1 MQAGRW
7 YPTTTMLGD
16 GRVFV
21 YGGQDEAGDDNAL
34 IEFWHSDTGKYE
46 AVVPTCSIG
55 GGPVG
60 DCRNLRYSDNTL
72 PVPGAPAL
80 YPRMIQI
87 PDGRIL
93 HAGPEPET
101 WIFDP
106 KAAAGTANWTYVNS
120 TLDTQ
125 YRSYGS
131 VVLLPL
137 LPQTNYQPVVMTMGG
152 MGDNAIGTNTTE
164 LIDMSQTNP
173 MWVAGPAMSSP
184 RVEMNAVL
192 LPNGKV
198 LTVGGSA
205 NDEQVE
211 TASLTADIYDPLTNS
226 FTQVLSNSYAHLYH
240 STAVLL
246 PDASV
251 VLSGGNPEQAKFQD
265 KIEIYKPPYFFNA
278 DGSLATRPSL
288 TATPATITYGQT
300 FSATTN
306 GNIASVVLI
315 REGAATHAF
324 DMSQR
329 LIGLNFAVNGTTMGI
344 AAPPNSTIAPAGP
357 YLLFVV
363 DKNGVPSVG
372 QMVMVAAQ

>member
-1 MQAGRW
+1 MTEKTPGHKVPKDATTINDQGFGGTPLSAIYNPTTRQIHVRLPPMQAGRW

-21 YGGQDEAGDDNAL
+21 YGGQDENGDDNAL
-34 IEFWHSDTGKYE
+34 IEFWHNDTGKYE

-60 DCRNLRYSDNTL
+60 DCRTLRYSDNTL

-80 YPRMIQI
+80 YPRMVQL

-106 KAAAGTANWTYVNS
+106 NAASGTANWTYVTS

-137 LPQTNYQPVVMTMGG
+137 LPQTNYQPVVMTLGG
-152 MGDNAIGTNTTE
+152 MGDNAVGTNTTE

-173 MWVAGPAMSSP
+173 MWVAGPAMSSQ

-192 LPNGKV
+192 LPNGQSAGDRRQRERRARSDGEPD
-198 LTVGGSA
+198 GGYLRSA
-205 NDEQVE
+205 DELVHAGRFEQVRRTCI
-211 TASLTADIYDPLTNS
+211 TARRCFCRML
-226 FTQVLSNSYAHLYH
+226 
-240 STAVLL
+240 
-246 PDASV
+246 
-251 VLSGGNPEQAKFQD
+251 
-265 KIEIYKPPYFFNA
+265 
-278 DGSLATRPSL
+278 RWC
-288 TATPATITYGQT
+288 
-300 FSATTN
+300 
-306 GNIASVVLI
+306 
-315 REGAATHAF
+315 
-324 DMSQR
+324 
-329 LIGLNFAVNGTTMGI
+329 
-344 AAPPNSTIAPAGP
+344 
-357 YLLFVV
+357 
-363 DKNGVPSVG
+363 
-372 QMVMVAAQ
+372 